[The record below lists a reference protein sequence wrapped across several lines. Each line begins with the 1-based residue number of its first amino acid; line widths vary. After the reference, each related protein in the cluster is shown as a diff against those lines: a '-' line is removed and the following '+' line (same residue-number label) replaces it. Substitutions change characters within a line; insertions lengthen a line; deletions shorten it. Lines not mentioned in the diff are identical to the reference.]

1 MKRRAGLALLLALAG
16 CGSAPTRPVAAV
28 DPAARVAL
36 AALDAWHATGRVAVR
51 AGGEGYHV
59 SFDWR
64 QLGGRGELAV
74 RGPFG
79 AGAARISVEPALI
92 LIESGRDPPL
102 DLAAPFGAAESALV
116 ARLGFPLPLEPL
128 RYWVLGVPAPDLPST
143 AAGSDF
149 EQSGWRVAV
158 TEYAVVA
165 GAPAPLPARLELRR
179 SSTRIRLV
187 VDHWQVGGR

>member
-1 MKRRAGLALLLALAG
+1 MTRGAALALLLALAG
-16 CGSAPTRPVAAV
+16 CASAPTRPIPPA
-28 DPAARVAL
+28 DPATRAAL

-51 AGGEGYHV
+51 TGSEGLHV

-64 QLGGRGELAV
+64 QLAGRGELAV

-79 AGAARISVEPALI
+79 AGAVQISVEPALI
-92 LIESGRDPPL
+92 HIESGRDPPL
-102 DLAAPFGAAESALV
+102 DLAAPFAAAEPALV
-116 ARLGFPLPLEPL
+116 ARLGFPLPLAPL

-143 AAGSDF
+143 ATGADF
-149 EQSGWRVAV
+149 EQGGWRIAV
-158 TEYAVVA
+158 TEYVVVT
-165 GAPAPLPARLELRR
+165 GAPGPLPARLELSR